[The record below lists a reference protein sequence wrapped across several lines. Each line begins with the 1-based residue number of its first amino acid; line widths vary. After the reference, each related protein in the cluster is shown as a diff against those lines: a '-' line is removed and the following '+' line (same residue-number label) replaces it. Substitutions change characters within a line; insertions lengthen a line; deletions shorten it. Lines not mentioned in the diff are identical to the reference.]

1 MKVKK
6 LEFTTLSFIGYSKA
20 FAQSPVAN
28 FTIERDKEDS
38 LFKVFIE
45 DFWEDDQFYL
55 EGTKTL
61 EESRELAEEWHQK
74 VMLKIL
80 DLYYEKD

>member
-28 FTIERDKEDS
+28 FTIERDKADS
-38 LFKVFIE
+38 KYKVFIE
-45 DFWEDDQFYL
+45 DYWEGDQFYL
-55 EGTKTL
+55 DGTETL
-61 EESRELAEEWHQK
+61 EESKGLAEEWHQE
-74 VMLKIL
+74 VMLRL
-80 DLYYEKD
+80 LEMCYER